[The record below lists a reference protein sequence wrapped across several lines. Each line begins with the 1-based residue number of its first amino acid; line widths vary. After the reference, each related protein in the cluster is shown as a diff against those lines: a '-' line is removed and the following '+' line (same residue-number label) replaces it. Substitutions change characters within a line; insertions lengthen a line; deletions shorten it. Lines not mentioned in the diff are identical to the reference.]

1 MRKFEVD
8 RFAMERKKV
17 LFLAFLF
24 LLFGANLSAQDLI
37 FKHNGDVIEAK
48 VIEVAP
54 DYITYKLV
62 SLSDGPNFKILAS
75 DVHVI
80 RFKNGHIEKVRS
92 NRADNYFALAP
103 GFGGSYA
110 GLGLSFEYFI
120 SSQDINFSI

>member
-62 SLSDGPNFKILAS
+62 SL
-75 DVHVI
+75 
-80 RFKNGHIEKVRS
+80 
-92 NRADNYFALAP
+92 
-103 GFGGSYA
+103 
-110 GLGLSFEYFI
+110 
-120 SSQDINFSI
+120 